1 MVECAYLE
9 TRAEGQHRTAGFSLV
24 RKETHMRIRRRPLWL
39 AGAAAVLALVT
50 QVSAWALATP
60 DPANPVT
67 GDSTYFDG
75 LGAPYGGC
83 GLPQDALDIQD
94 FVALNVYNTPG
105 DYTFYPRPRPASQ
118 PYKIG
123 MWNHGLNCGRDGQG
137 TVRGYCPR
145 VNAGAPSHAVWRNG
159 SSGGV
164 AS

>member
-9 TRAEGQHRTAGFSLV
+9 TRAEGQHRTTGFSLV

-67 GDSTYFDG
+67 GNSTYFDG

-83 GLPQDALDIQD
+83 GMPQAELETPD
-94 FVALNVYNTPG
+94 FVALNVFNTPG
-105 DYTFYPRPRPASQ
+105 DGTFFTRPLPPALAD
-118 PYKIG
+118 KMGI
-123 MWNHGLNCGRDGQG
+123 WNNGHNCGRWVQVKIAD
-137 TVRGYCPR
+137 Y
-145 VNAGAPSHAVWRNG
+145 
-159 SSGGV
+159 
-164 AS
+164 